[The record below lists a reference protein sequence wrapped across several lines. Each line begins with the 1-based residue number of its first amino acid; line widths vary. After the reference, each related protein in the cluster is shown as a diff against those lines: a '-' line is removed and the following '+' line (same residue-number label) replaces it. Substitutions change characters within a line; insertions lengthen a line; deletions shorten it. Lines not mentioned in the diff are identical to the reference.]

1 MQLKKSEHTM
11 DTIKI
16 IGTTTIYLLHPDSK
30 KLVETTFYITSNEGS
45 VLLSCNTSLTL
56 GLIHS
61 RTKLDYLSP
70 RVRLFTSKVDH
81 PRNTKE
87 QIQFQKQVI
96 TMQPDQHHSTQHTIL
111 LKLITT
117 QSQILQEYPNVFEGI
132 GKFPGPPYHIHVDPG
147 VTPKQTPCRPIPIHL
162 KDAFQQE
169 IRKMLQAGILVP
181 VTQATP
187 WINSFVL
194 VKSKDSQ
201 GQAKLQICFDPT
213 NLNKAVMRE
222 PYHFCTLED
231 ISHLLADACI
241 LTVRNCNKGYWHQML
256 DEASSYL
263 TMFNTK
269 IGRYKFTVMPF
280 GISVVG
286 DVFQRK

>member
-1 MQLKKSEHTM
+1 M

-30 KLVETTFYITSNEGS
+30 KLVETTFYIASNEGS
-45 VLLSCNTSLTL
+45 VLLLCNTSLTP

-61 RTKLDYLSP
+61 RTKLDYLPP
-70 RVRLFTSKVDH
+70 RVRLITSKVDH
-81 PRNTKE
+81 LRNTKE
-87 QIQFQKQVI
+87 QIQVQKQVI
-96 TMQPDQHHSTQHTIL
+96 TRQPDQHHSSQCTIL
-111 LKLITT
+111 SKLITT

-132 GKFPGPPYHIHVDPG
+132 GKFLGLPYHIHVDPG

-162 KDAFQQE
+162 KDAFQLE
-169 IRKMLQAGILVP
+169 ISKILQAGILVP

-201 GQAKLQICFDPT
+201 GQAKLQICLDPT

-222 PYHFCTLED
+222 PCHFHTPED

-241 LTVRNCNKGYWHQML
+241 LTICDCKKGVL
-256 DEASSYL
+256 APDA
-263 TMFNTK
+263 
-269 IGRYKFTVMPF
+269 G
-280 GISVVG
+280 
-286 DVFQRK
+286 